1 MNIQKYLRNL
11 QHSLTKLSF
20 YTVMGKFTFHL
31 IKKLTGID
39 IEQLQND
46 NEALLIKNQQ
56 LSFEVKDANKEAT
69 YKRTQLT
76 ETQEELSLAQ
86 TELTQLQTSIA
97 EHQKEISHL
106 QTEISRLQSDKAT
119 GLEKMQYSEQE
130 IVSRDNDIQQLKNQL
145 ADSERQKEVLA
156 TNKKELEAKLAESD
170 KQKETIAASKK
181 ELEEKLTE
189 AEKQKETIAAG
200 KKELE
205 AKLAEAEKQKEII
218 TASKKELEAKLTEAE
233 KQKETIAT
241 SKKELEEKLAE
252 ADKQKETI
260 ATSKKELEEKLA
272 ESDKQKETIAAG
284 KKELEEKLTE
294 AEQQKE
300 TIAASKKELEE
311 KLTEAEKQKETI
323 ATSKKELE
331 EKLAEADKQKETI
344 TVSKKELEEKLAEVE
359 KQKEILEANKKE
371 LEEQSEKSSQD
382 LAKNYTALQRE
393 LSETQEKLDAIQS
406 ENSTLKSNLSELQK
420 KMHLL
425 LEEKEQ
431 LIHEKEQMQTPQP
444 ESDKKEQPLPQ
455 PENEKVTAE
464 PETPQKEE
472 EQQPHSSDILEA
484 YQEMKARLEE
494 STLHYPYTRITSE
507 TNGCQYIY
515 ESRTLQLKAELFIW
529 GVEGKEVVLEEN
541 HFIPY
546 NEIAKIE
553 GLETPFAT
561 DVMTCDFSE
570 EGNGEEVAEAL
581 LMAICCYH
589 PIHITYRD
597 KNGRISERNLYW
609 ICFQPQGI
617 SSVRL
622 PYEKIFRDMFDGEI
636 DTDHIMAMCAHTPVP
651 RIFIINQI
659 LSIQIYDAFV
669 TTRKGIDTQIDGM
682 YYAVLASQSE
692 AADMIYKC
700 LPEQFK
706 KLPAVI
712 SYRAHYWMLE
722 GDYQK
727 AMKLYLSFAPDT
739 EVEKG
744 KTWAA
749 MNIANFDKFIDND
762 VEAER
767 FLQLKEALKEEGWP
781 I

>member
-1 MNIQKYLRNL
+1 
-11 QHSLTKLSF
+11 
-20 YTVMGKFTFHL
+20 MGKFTFHL

-156 TNKKELEAKLAESD
+156 TDKKELEAKLAESD
-170 KQKETIAASKK
+170 KQKETIA
-181 ELEEKLTE
+181 
-189 AEKQKETIAAG
+189 
-200 KKELE
+200 
-205 AKLAEAEKQKEII
+205 
-218 TASKKELEAKLTEAE
+218 ASKKELEAKLTEAE

-252 ADKQKETI
+252 
-260 ATSKKELEEKLA
+260 
-272 ESDKQKETIAAG
+272 
-284 KKELEEKLTE
+284 
-294 AEQQKE
+294 
-300 TIAASKKELEE
+300 
-311 KLTEAEKQKETI
+311 
-323 ATSKKELE
+323 
-331 EKLAEADKQKETI
+331 
-344 TVSKKELEEKLAEVE
+344 VE

-371 LEEQSEKSSQD
+371 LEKQSEKSSQD

-406 ENSTLKSNLSELQK
+406 ENSTLKANLSELQK

-431 LIHEKEQMQTPQP
+431 LIHEKEQMQTAQP
-444 ESDKKEQPLPQ
+444 ESDKEEQPLPQ

-651 RIFIINQI
+651 RIFTINQI

>member
-1 MNIQKYLRNL
+1 
-11 QHSLTKLSF
+11 
-20 YTVMGKFTFHL
+20 MGKFTFHL

-97 EHQKEISHL
+97 EHQKEISLL

-156 TNKKELEAKLAESD
+156 TDKKELEA
-170 KQKETIAASKK
+170 
-181 ELEEKLTE
+181 
-189 AEKQKETIAAG
+189 
-200 KKELE
+200 
-205 AKLAEAEKQKEII
+205 
-218 TASKKELEAKLTEAE
+218 
-233 KQKETIAT
+233 
-241 SKKELEEKLAE
+241 
-252 ADKQKETI
+252 
-260 ATSKKELEEKLA
+260 KLA

-294 AEQQKE
+294 AEKQKE
-300 TIAASKKELEE
+300 IITASKKELEE

-323 ATSKKELE
+323 A
-331 EKLAEADKQKETI
+331 A
-344 TVSKKELEEKLAEVE
+344 SKKELEEKLAEVE

-406 ENSTLKSNLSELQK
+406 ENSTLKANLSELQK

-431 LIHEKEQMQTPQP
+431 LIHEKEQMQTAQP
-444 ESDKKEQPLPQ
+444 ESDKEEQPLPQ

-722 GDYQK
+722 GNYQK

>member
-1 MNIQKYLRNL
+1 
-11 QHSLTKLSF
+11 
-20 YTVMGKFTFHL
+20 MGKFTFHL

-97 EHQKEISHL
+97 EHQKEISLL

-156 TNKKELEAKLAESD
+156 TDKKELEA
-170 KQKETIAASKK
+170 
-181 ELEEKLTE
+181 
-189 AEKQKETIAAG
+189 
-200 KKELE
+200 
-205 AKLAEAEKQKEII
+205 
-218 TASKKELEAKLTEAE
+218 
-233 KQKETIAT
+233 
-241 SKKELEEKLAE
+241 
-252 ADKQKETI
+252 
-260 ATSKKELEEKLA
+260 KLA

-294 AEQQKE
+294 AEKQKEIITASKKELEEKLTEAEKQKE

-311 KLTEAEKQKETI
+311 KLTEAEKLKETITASKKELEAKLTEAEKQKETI
-323 ATSKKELE
+323 AASKKELEARLTEAEKQKETIAASKKELE
-331 EKLAEADKQKETI
+331 EKLT
-344 TVSKKELEEKLAEVE
+344 EVE

-382 LAKNYTALQRE
+382 LTKNYTALQRE
-393 LSETQEKLDAIQS
+393 LSKTQEKLDAIQS
-406 ENSTLKSNLSELQK
+406 ENSTLKASLSELQK

-444 ESDKKEQPLPQ
+444 ESDKEEQPLPQ
-455 PENEKVTAE
+455 PENEKVTTE

-553 GLETPFAT
+553 GMETPFAT

-722 GDYQK
+722 SDYQK

>member
-1 MNIQKYLRNL
+1 
-11 QHSLTKLSF
+11 
-20 YTVMGKFTFHL
+20 MGKFTFHL

-156 TNKKELEAKLAESD
+156 TDKKELEAKLAEAD

-205 AKLAEAEKQKEII
+205 
-218 TASKKELEAKLTEAE
+218 
-233 KQKETIAT
+233 
-241 SKKELEEKLAE
+241 
-252 ADKQKETI
+252 
-260 ATSKKELEEKLA
+260 EKLA

-284 KKELEEKLTE
+284 KKELEAKLAE
-294 AEQQKE
+294 AEKQKE

-311 KLTEAEKQKETI
+311 KLTEADKQKEII
-323 ATSKKELE
+323 AASKKELDAN
-331 EKLAEADKQKETI
+331 LAEADKQKETI
-344 TVSKKELEEKLAEVE
+344 AASKKELEAKLAEVE

-406 ENSTLKSNLSELQK
+406 ENSTLKANLSELQK

-431 LIHEKEQMQTPQP
+431 LIHEKEQMQTAQP
-444 ESDKKEQPLPQ
+444 ESDKEEQPLPQ

-762 VEAER
+762 VEAEK

>member
-1 MNIQKYLRNL
+1 
-11 QHSLTKLSF
+11 
-20 YTVMGKFTFHL
+20 MGKFTFHL

-156 TNKKELEAKLAESD
+156 TDKKELEAKLTEAEKQKETITASEKELEAKLAESD
-170 KQKETIAASKK
+170 
-181 ELEEKLTE
+181 
-189 AEKQKETIAAG
+189 KQKETIAAG

-205 AKLAEAEKQKEII
+205 AKLAEAEKQKETI
-218 TASKKELEAKLTEAE
+218 T
-233 KQKETIAT
+233 
-241 SKKELEEKLAE
+241 
-252 ADKQKETI
+252 
-260 ATSKKELEEKLA
+260 
-272 ESDKQKETIAAG
+272 
-284 KKELEEKLTE
+284 
-294 AEQQKE
+294 
-300 TIAASKKELEE
+300 ASKKELEE
-311 KLTEAEKQKETI
+311 KLTEAEKQKEI
-323 ATSKKELE
+323 
-331 EKLAEADKQKETI
+331 I
-344 TVSKKELEEKLAEVE
+344 TASKKELEEKLAEVE

-406 ENSTLKSNLSELQK
+406 ENSTLKANLSELQK

-431 LIHEKEQMQTPQP
+431 LIHEKEQMQTAQP
-444 ESDKKEQPLPQ
+444 ESDKEEQPLPQ

-669 TTRKGIDTQIDGM
+669 TTLKGIDTQIDGM

-722 GDYQK
+722 GNYQK

>member
-1 MNIQKYLRNL
+1 
-11 QHSLTKLSF
+11 
-20 YTVMGKFTFHL
+20 MGKFTFHL

-156 TNKKELEAKLAESD
+156 TD
-170 KQKETIAASKK
+170 
-181 ELEEKLTE
+181 
-189 AEKQKETIAAG
+189 
-200 KKELE
+200 
-205 AKLAEAEKQKEII
+205 
-218 TASKKELEAKLTEAE
+218 KKELEAKLTEAE
-233 KQKETIAT
+233 KQKETIAAG
-241 SKKELEEKLAE
+241 KKELEEKLAE

-260 ATSKKELEEKLA
+260 ATSKKELEA
-272 ESDKQKETIAAG
+272 R
-284 KKELEEKLTE
+284 LTE
-294 AEQQKE
+294 AEKQKE
-300 TIAASKKELEE
+300 TIAASKKELEAKLAE
-311 KLTEAEKQKETI
+311 AEKLKETITASKKELEAKLTEAEKQKETI
-323 ATSKKELE
+323 AASKKELE
-331 EKLAEADKQKETI
+331 ARLTEAEKQKETI
-344 TVSKKELEEKLAEVE
+344 AASKKELEAKLAEVE

-431 LIHEKEQMQTPQP
+431 LIHEKEQMQTAQP
-444 ESDKKEQPLPQ
+444 ESDKEEQPLPQ

>member
-1 MNIQKYLRNL
+1 
-11 QHSLTKLSF
+11 
-20 YTVMGKFTFHL
+20 MGKFTFHL

-145 ADSERQKEVLA
+145 ANSERQKEVLSTDKKELEEKLA
-156 TNKKELEAKLAESD
+156 EAEKQKETITASKKELEAKLTEAE
-170 KQKETIAASKK
+170 KQKETIAASKKELEEKLTEAEKQKETIATAKK

-205 AKLAEAEKQKEII
+205 AKLAEV
-218 TASKKELEAKLTEAE
+218 
-233 KQKETIAT
+233 
-241 SKKELEEKLAE
+241 
-252 ADKQKETI
+252 
-260 ATSKKELEEKLA
+260 
-272 ESDKQKETIAAG
+272 
-284 KKELEEKLTE
+284 
-294 AEQQKE
+294 EQQKE

-311 KLTEAEKQKETI
+311 KLT
-323 ATSKKELE
+323 
-331 EKLAEADKQKETI
+331 
-344 TVSKKELEEKLAEVE
+344 EVE

-382 LAKNYTALQRE
+382 LTKNYTALQRE
-393 LSETQEKLDAIQS
+393 LSKTQEKLDAIQS
-406 ENSTLKSNLSELQK
+406 ENSTLKASLSELQK

-444 ESDKKEQPLPQ
+444 ESDKEEQPLPQ
-455 PENEKVTAE
+455 PENEKVTTE

-553 GLETPFAT
+553 GMETPFAT

-651 RIFIINQI
+651 RIFMINQI

-722 GDYQK
+722 SDYQK

>member
-1 MNIQKYLRNL
+1 
-11 QHSLTKLSF
+11 
-20 YTVMGKFTFHL
+20 MGKFTFHL

-156 TNKKELEAKLAESD
+156 TDKKELEAKLTEAEKQKETIAASKKELEAKLTEAEKQKETIAAGKKELEEKLTEAEKQKEIITASKKELEEKLTEAE

-189 AEKQKETIAAG
+189 AEKLKET
-200 KKELE
+200 
-205 AKLAEAEKQKEII
+205 I

-233 KQKETIAT
+233 KQKETIA
-241 SKKELEEKLAE
+241 
-252 ADKQKETI
+252 
-260 ATSKKELEEKLA
+260 
-272 ESDKQKETIAAG
+272 
-284 KKELEEKLTE
+284 
-294 AEQQKE
+294 
-300 TIAASKKELEE
+300 ASKKELEAR
-311 KLTEAEKQKETI
+311 LTEAEKQKETI
-323 ATSKKELE
+323 A
-331 EKLAEADKQKETI
+331 A
-344 TVSKKELEEKLAEVE
+344 SKKELEEKLAEVE

-406 ENSTLKSNLSELQK
+406 ENSTLKANLSELQK

-444 ESDKKEQPLPQ
+444 ESDKEEQPLPQ

-669 TTRKGIDTQIDGM
+669 TTRKGIDIQIDGM

>member
-1 MNIQKYLRNL
+1 
-11 QHSLTKLSF
+11 
-20 YTVMGKFTFHL
+20 MGKFTFHL

-145 ADSERQKEVLA
+145 ANSERQKEVLS
-156 TNKKELEAKLAESD
+156 TD
-170 KQKETIAASKK
+170 KK
-181 ELEEKLTE
+181 ELEE
-189 AEKQKETIAAG
+189 
-200 KKELE
+200 
-205 AKLAEAEKQKEII
+205 KLAEAEKQKETI

-233 KQKETIAT
+233 KQKETIA
-241 SKKELEEKLAE
+241 AR
-252 ADKQKETI
+252 
-260 ATSKKELEEKLA
+260 
-272 ESDKQKETIAAG
+272 
-284 KKELEEKLTE
+284 
-294 AEQQKE
+294 
-300 TIAASKKELEE
+300 KKELEE

-323 ATSKKELE
+323 ATAKKELEEKLTEAEKQKETIAASKKELE
-331 EKLAEADKQKETI
+331 EKLT
-344 TVSKKELEEKLAEVE
+344 EVE

-382 LAKNYTALQRE
+382 LTKNYTALQRE
-393 LSETQEKLDAIQS
+393 LSKTQEKLDAIQS
-406 ENSTLKSNLSELQK
+406 ENSTLKASLSELQK

-444 ESDKKEQPLPQ
+444 ESDKEEQPLPQ
-455 PENEKVTAE
+455 PENEKVTTE

-553 GLETPFAT
+553 GMETPFAT

-722 GDYQK
+722 SDYQK

>member
-1 MNIQKYLRNL
+1 
-11 QHSLTKLSF
+11 
-20 YTVMGKFTFHL
+20 MGKFTFHL

-145 ADSERQKEVLA
+145 ANSERQKEVLS
-156 TNKKELEAKLAESD
+156 TD
-170 KQKETIAASKK
+170 KK
-181 ELEEKLTE
+181 ELEE
-189 AEKQKETIAAG
+189 
-200 KKELE
+200 
-205 AKLAEAEKQKEII
+205 KLAEAEKQKETI

-233 KQKETIAT
+233 KQKETIAA

-252 ADKQKETI
+252 A
-260 ATSKKELEEKLA
+260 EK
-272 ESDKQKETIAAG
+272 
-284 KKELEEKLTE
+284 
-294 AEQQKE
+294 QKE

-311 KLTEAEKQKETI
+311 KLT
-323 ATSKKELE
+323 
-331 EKLAEADKQKETI
+331 
-344 TVSKKELEEKLAEVE
+344 EVE

-382 LAKNYTALQRE
+382 LTKNYTALQRE
-393 LSETQEKLDAIQS
+393 LSKTQEKLDAIQS
-406 ENSTLKSNLSELQK
+406 ENSTLKASLSELQK

-444 ESDKKEQPLPQ
+444 ESDKEEQPLPQ

-553 GLETPFAT
+553 GMETPFAT

-651 RIFIINQI
+651 RIFTINQI

-722 GDYQK
+722 SDYQK

>member
-1 MNIQKYLRNL
+1 
-11 QHSLTKLSF
+11 
-20 YTVMGKFTFHL
+20 MGKFTFHL

-145 ADSERQKEVLA
+145 ADSERQKEVL
-156 TNKKELEAKLAESD
+156 TTDKKELEA
-170 KQKETIAASKK
+170 
-181 ELEEKLTE
+181 
-189 AEKQKETIAAG
+189 
-200 KKELE
+200 
-205 AKLAEAEKQKEII
+205 
-218 TASKKELEAKLTEAE
+218 
-233 KQKETIAT
+233 
-241 SKKELEEKLAE
+241 KLAE

-284 KKELEEKLTE
+284 KKELEAKLAEAEKQKETIAASKKELEEKLTE

-311 KLTEAEKQKETI
+311 KLT
-323 ATSKKELE
+323 
-331 EKLAEADKQKETI
+331 
-344 TVSKKELEEKLAEVE
+344 EVE

-406 ENSTLKSNLSELQK
+406 ENSTLKANLSELQK

-431 LIHEKEQMQTPQP
+431 LIHEKEQMQTAQP
-444 ESDKKEQPLPQ
+444 ESDKEEQPLPQ

-553 GLETPFAT
+553 GMETPFAT

-682 YYAVLASQSE
+682 YYAVLTSQSE

>member
-1 MNIQKYLRNL
+1 
-11 QHSLTKLSF
+11 
-20 YTVMGKFTFHL
+20 MGKFTFHL

-145 ADSERQKEVLA
+145 ADSEKQKEVLA
-156 TNKKELEAKLAESD
+156 TDKKELEAKLAEAD

-181 ELEEKLTE
+181 ELEAKLTK

-205 AKLAEAEKQKEII
+205 AKL
-218 TASKKELEAKLTEAE
+218 TEVE
-233 KQKETIAT
+233 KQKETIAA

-260 ATSKKELEEKLA
+260 AA
-272 ESDKQKETIAAG
+272 
-284 KKELEEKLTE
+284 
-294 AEQQKE
+294 
-300 TIAASKKELEE
+300 
-311 KLTEAEKQKETI
+311 
-323 ATSKKELE
+323 
-331 EKLAEADKQKETI
+331 
-344 TVSKKELEEKLAEVE
+344 SKKELEEKLAEVE

-431 LIHEKEQMQTPQP
+431 LIHEKEQMQTAQP
-444 ESDKKEQPLPQ
+444 ESDKEEQPLPQ

-659 LSIQIYDAFV
+659 FSIQIYDAFV

>member
-1 MNIQKYLRNL
+1 
-11 QHSLTKLSF
+11 
-20 YTVMGKFTFHL
+20 MGKFTFHL

-145 ADSERQKEVLA
+145 ANSERQKEVLSTDKKELEEKLA
-156 TNKKELEAKLAESD
+156 EAEKQKETITASKKELEAKLAEVEQQKETIAASKKELEEKLAEAE

-181 ELEEKLTE
+181 ELEEKLT
-189 AEKQKETIAAG
+189 
-200 KKELE
+200 
-205 AKLAEAEKQKEII
+205 
-218 TASKKELEAKLTEAE
+218 
-233 KQKETIAT
+233 
-241 SKKELEEKLAE
+241 
-252 ADKQKETI
+252 
-260 ATSKKELEEKLA
+260 
-272 ESDKQKETIAAG
+272 
-284 KKELEEKLTE
+284 
-294 AEQQKE
+294 
-300 TIAASKKELEE
+300 
-311 KLTEAEKQKETI
+311 
-323 ATSKKELE
+323 
-331 EKLAEADKQKETI
+331 
-344 TVSKKELEEKLAEVE
+344 EVE

-382 LAKNYTALQRE
+382 LTKNYTALQRE
-393 LSETQEKLDAIQS
+393 LSKTQEKLDAIQS
-406 ENSTLKSNLSELQK
+406 ENSTLKASLSELQK

-444 ESDKKEQPLPQ
+444 ESDKEEQPLPQ
-455 PENEKVTAE
+455 PENEKVTTE

-553 GLETPFAT
+553 GMETPFAT

-722 GDYQK
+722 SDYQK

-744 KTWAA
+744 KIWAA

>member
-1 MNIQKYLRNL
+1 
-11 QHSLTKLSF
+11 
-20 YTVMGKFTFHL
+20 MGKFTFHL

-156 TNKKELEAKLAESD
+156 TDKKELEAKLTEAE
-170 KQKETIAASKK
+170 KQKETITASKKELEEKLTEAEKQKEIITASKK

-189 AEKQKETIAAG
+189 AEKQKETI
-200 KKELE
+200 
-205 AKLAEAEKQKEII
+205 
-218 TASKKELEAKLTEAE
+218 TASKKELEARLTEAE
-233 KQKETIAT
+233 KQKETIA
-241 SKKELEEKLAE
+241 A
-252 ADKQKETI
+252 
-260 ATSKKELEEKLA
+260 
-272 ESDKQKETIAAG
+272 
-284 KKELEEKLTE
+284 
-294 AEQQKE
+294 
-300 TIAASKKELEE
+300 
-311 KLTEAEKQKETI
+311 
-323 ATSKKELE
+323 
-331 EKLAEADKQKETI
+331 
-344 TVSKKELEEKLAEVE
+344 SKKELEEKLAEVE

-406 ENSTLKSNLSELQK
+406 ENSTLKANLSELQK

-425 LEEKEQ
+425 LEEKKQ
-431 LIHEKEQMQTPQP
+431 LIHEKEQMQTAQP
-444 ESDKKEQPLPQ
+444 ESDKEEQPLPQ

-722 GDYQK
+722 GNYQK

>member
-1 MNIQKYLRNL
+1 
-11 QHSLTKLSF
+11 
-20 YTVMGKFTFHL
+20 MGKFTFHL

-156 TNKKELEAKLAESD
+156 TDKKELEAKLTEAE
-170 KQKETIAASKK
+170 KQKETITASKKELEEKLTEAGKQIETIAASKK

-189 AEKQKETIAAG
+189 AEKQKETI
-200 KKELE
+200 
-205 AKLAEAEKQKEII
+205 
-218 TASKKELEAKLTEAE
+218 TASKKELEARLTEA
-233 KQKETIAT
+233 A
-241 SKKELEEKLAE
+241 
-252 ADKQKETI
+252 
-260 ATSKKELEEKLA
+260 
-272 ESDKQKETIAAG
+272 
-284 KKELEEKLTE
+284 
-294 AEQQKE
+294 
-300 TIAASKKELEE
+300 
-311 KLTEAEKQKETI
+311 
-323 ATSKKELE
+323 
-331 EKLAEADKQKETI
+331 KQKETI
-344 TVSKKELEEKLAEVE
+344 TASKKELEEKLAEVE

-406 ENSTLKSNLSELQK
+406 ENSTLKANLSELQK

-431 LIHEKEQMQTPQP
+431 LIHEKEQMQTAQP
-444 ESDKKEQPLPQ
+444 ESDKEEQPLPQ

-515 ESRTLQLKAELFIW
+515 ESRTLQLKAELFTW

-722 GDYQK
+722 GNYQK

>member
-1 MNIQKYLRNL
+1 
-11 QHSLTKLSF
+11 
-20 YTVMGKFTFHL
+20 MGKFTFHL

-145 ADSERQKEVLA
+145 ANSERQKEVLS
-156 TNKKELEAKLAESD
+156 TDKKELEEKLAEAE
-170 KQKETIAASKK
+170 KQKETITASKK
-181 ELEEKLTE
+181 ELEAKLTE

-205 AKLAEAEKQKEII
+205 AKLAEV
-218 TASKKELEAKLTEAE
+218 
-233 KQKETIAT
+233 
-241 SKKELEEKLAE
+241 
-252 ADKQKETI
+252 
-260 ATSKKELEEKLA
+260 
-272 ESDKQKETIAAG
+272 
-284 KKELEEKLTE
+284 
-294 AEQQKE
+294 EQQKE

-311 KLTEAEKQKETI
+311 KLAEAEKQKETI
-323 ATSKKELE
+323 AASKKELE
-331 EKLAEADKQKETI
+331 EKLT
-344 TVSKKELEEKLAEVE
+344 EVE

-382 LAKNYTALQRE
+382 LTKNYTALQRE
-393 LSETQEKLDAIQS
+393 LSKTQEKLDAIQS
-406 ENSTLKSNLSELQK
+406 ENSTLKASLSELQK

-444 ESDKKEQPLPQ
+444 ESDKEEQPLPQ
-455 PENEKVTAE
+455 PENEKVTTE

-553 GLETPFAT
+553 GMETPFAT

-722 GDYQK
+722 SDYQK

>member
-1 MNIQKYLRNL
+1 
-11 QHSLTKLSF
+11 
-20 YTVMGKFTFHL
+20 MGKFTFHL

-156 TNKKELEAKLAESD
+156 TDKKELEAKLAESD

-205 AKLAEAEKQKEII
+205 AKLAEAEKLKETI

-233 KQKETIAT
+233 KQKETIAA
-241 SKKELEEKLAE
+241 SKKELEAR
-252 ADKQKETI
+252 
-260 ATSKKELEEKLA
+260 
-272 ESDKQKETIAAG
+272 
-284 KKELEEKLTE
+284 LTE
-294 AEQQKE
+294 AEKQKE
-300 TIAASKKELEE
+300 TIAASKKELE
-311 KLTEAEKQKETI
+311 A
-323 ATSKKELE
+323 
-331 EKLAEADKQKETI
+331 
-344 TVSKKELEEKLAEVE
+344 KLAEVE

-431 LIHEKEQMQTPQP
+431 LIHEKEQMQTAQP
-444 ESDKKEQPLPQ
+444 ESDKEEQPLPQ

-553 GLETPFAT
+553 GMETPFAT

>member
-1 MNIQKYLRNL
+1 
-11 QHSLTKLSF
+11 
-20 YTVMGKFTFHL
+20 MGKFTFHL

-156 TNKKELEAKLAESD
+156 TDKKELEAKLTEAEKQKETITASKKELEAKLAESD
-170 KQKETIAASKK
+170 
-181 ELEEKLTE
+181 
-189 AEKQKETIAAG
+189 KQKETIAAG

-205 AKLAEAEKQKEII
+205 AKLAEAEKQKETIAASKKELEAKLTEAEKQKETIAAGKKELEEKLTEAEKQKEIITASKKELEEKLTEAEKQKETIAASKKELEEKLTEAEKLKETI

-233 KQKETIAT
+233 KQKETIA
-241 SKKELEEKLAE
+241 
-252 ADKQKETI
+252 
-260 ATSKKELEEKLA
+260 
-272 ESDKQKETIAAG
+272 
-284 KKELEEKLTE
+284 
-294 AEQQKE
+294 
-300 TIAASKKELEE
+300 ASKKELEAR
-311 KLTEAEKQKETI
+311 LTEAEKQKGTI
-323 ATSKKELE
+323 A
-331 EKLAEADKQKETI
+331 A
-344 TVSKKELEEKLAEVE
+344 SKKELEEKLAEVE

-406 ENSTLKSNLSELQK
+406 ENSTLKANLSELQK

-444 ESDKKEQPLPQ
+444 ESDKEEQPLPQ

-722 GDYQK
+722 GNYQK

>member
-1 MNIQKYLRNL
+1 
-11 QHSLTKLSF
+11 
-20 YTVMGKFTFHL
+20 MGKFTFHL

-156 TNKKELEAKLAESD
+156 TDKKELEAKLTEAEKQKETITASKKELEAKLAESD
-170 KQKETIAASKK
+170 
-181 ELEEKLTE
+181 
-189 AEKQKETIAAG
+189 KQKETIAAG

-205 AKLAEAEKQKEII
+205 AKLAEAEKQKETIA
-218 TASKKELEAKLTEAE
+218 ASKKELEAKLTEAE
-233 KQKETIAT
+233 KQKETIAV
-241 SKKELEEKLAE
+241 SKKELEAR
-252 ADKQKETI
+252 
-260 ATSKKELEEKLA
+260 
-272 ESDKQKETIAAG
+272 
-284 KKELEEKLTE
+284 
-294 AEQQKE
+294 
-300 TIAASKKELEE
+300 
-311 KLTEAEKQKETI
+311 LTEAEKQKETI
-323 ATSKKELE
+323 A
-331 EKLAEADKQKETI
+331 A
-344 TVSKKELEEKLAEVE
+344 SKKELEEKLAEVE

-406 ENSTLKSNLSELQK
+406 ENSTLKANLSELQK

-444 ESDKKEQPLPQ
+444 ESDKEEQPLPQ

-722 GDYQK
+722 GNYQK

>member
-1 MNIQKYLRNL
+1 
-11 QHSLTKLSF
+11 
-20 YTVMGKFTFHL
+20 MGKFTFHL

-145 ADSERQKEVLA
+145 ANSERQKEVLSTDKKELEEKLA
-156 TNKKELEAKLAESD
+156 EAEKQKETITASKKELEAKLTEAE
-170 KQKETIAASKK
+170 KQKETIAASKKELEEKLTEAEKQKETIATAKK

-205 AKLAEAEKQKEII
+205 AKLAEV
-218 TASKKELEAKLTEAE
+218 
-233 KQKETIAT
+233 
-241 SKKELEEKLAE
+241 
-252 ADKQKETI
+252 
-260 ATSKKELEEKLA
+260 
-272 ESDKQKETIAAG
+272 
-284 KKELEEKLTE
+284 
-294 AEQQKE
+294 EQQKE

-311 KLTEAEKQKETI
+311 KLT
-323 ATSKKELE
+323 
-331 EKLAEADKQKETI
+331 
-344 TVSKKELEEKLAEVE
+344 EVE

-382 LAKNYTALQRE
+382 LTKNYTALQRE
-393 LSETQEKLDAIQS
+393 LSKTQEKLDAIQS
-406 ENSTLKSNLSELQK
+406 ENSTLKASLSELQK

-444 ESDKKEQPLPQ
+444 ESDKEEQPLPQ
-455 PENEKVTAE
+455 PENEKVTTE

-553 GLETPFAT
+553 GMETPFAT

-722 GDYQK
+722 SDYQK

>member
-1 MNIQKYLRNL
+1 
-11 QHSLTKLSF
+11 
-20 YTVMGKFTFHL
+20 MGKFTFHL

-156 TNKKELEAKLAESD
+156 TD
-170 KQKETIAASKK
+170 KK

-189 AEKQKETIAAG
+189 AKKQKETITAS

-205 AKLAEAEKQKEII
+205 EKLAESDKQKEII

-233 KQKETIAT
+233 KQKETIA
-241 SKKELEEKLAE
+241 
-252 ADKQKETI
+252 
-260 ATSKKELEEKLA
+260 
-272 ESDKQKETIAAG
+272 AG

-294 AEQQKE
+294 ADKQKE
-300 TIAASKKELEE
+300 TIAA
-311 KLTEAEKQKETI
+311 
-323 ATSKKELE
+323 
-331 EKLAEADKQKETI
+331 
-344 TVSKKELEEKLAEVE
+344 SKKELEEKLAEVE
-359 KQKEILEANKKE
+359 KQKEILEANKKK

-431 LIHEKEQMQTPQP
+431 LIHEKEQMQTAQP
-444 ESDKKEQPLPQ
+444 ESDKEEQPLPQ

-749 MNIANFDKFIDND
+749 INIANFDKFIDND

>member
-1 MNIQKYLRNL
+1 
-11 QHSLTKLSF
+11 
-20 YTVMGKFTFHL
+20 MGKFTFHL

-86 TELTQLQTSIA
+86 TELTQLQTSIT
-97 EHQKEISHL
+97 EHQKEISYL

-156 TNKKELEAKLAESD
+156 TDKKELEEKLTEAEKQKETIAASKKELEAKLTEAA
-170 KQKETIAASKK
+170 KQKETITASKK

-189 AEKQKETIAAG
+189 AEKQKETIAA
-200 KKELE
+200 
-205 AKLAEAEKQKEII
+205 
-218 TASKKELEAKLTEAE
+218 S
-233 KQKETIAT
+233 
-241 SKKELEEKLAE
+241 
-252 ADKQKETI
+252 
-260 ATSKKELEEKLA
+260 
-272 ESDKQKETIAAG
+272 

-300 TIAASKKELEE
+300 TIVA
-311 KLTEAEKQKETI
+311 
-323 ATSKKELE
+323 SKKELE

-393 LSETQEKLDAIQS
+393 LSKTQEKLDAIQS
-406 ENSTLKSNLSELQK
+406 ENSTLKANLSELQK

-431 LIHEKEQMQTPQP
+431 LIHEKEQMQTAQP
-444 ESDKKEQPLPQ
+444 ESDKEEQPLPQ

-553 GLETPFAT
+553 GMETPFAT

-767 FLQLKEALKEEGWP
+767 FLQLKEALKDTVQNFV
-781 I
+781 

>member
-1 MNIQKYLRNL
+1 
-11 QHSLTKLSF
+11 
-20 YTVMGKFTFHL
+20 MGKFTFHL

-156 TNKKELEAKLAESD
+156 TD
-170 KQKETIAASKK
+170 
-181 ELEEKLTE
+181 
-189 AEKQKETIAAG
+189 

-205 AKLAEAEKQKEII
+205 AKLAEANKQKETIA
-218 TASKKELEAKLTEAE
+218 ASKKELEAKLTEAE
-233 KQKETIAT
+233 KQKETIA
-241 SKKELEEKLAE
+241 AG
-252 ADKQKETI
+252 
-260 ATSKKELEEKLA
+260 KKELEEKLA
-272 ESDKQKETIAAG
+272 ESDKQKETIAA
-284 KKELEEKLTE
+284 
-294 AEQQKE
+294 
-300 TIAASKKELEE
+300 SKKELE
-311 KLTEAEKQKETI
+311 A
-323 ATSKKELE
+323 
-331 EKLAEADKQKETI
+331 
-344 TVSKKELEEKLAEVE
+344 KLAEVE

-406 ENSTLKSNLSELQK
+406 ENSTLKANLSELQK

-425 LEEKEQ
+425 LEKKEQ
-431 LIHEKEQMQTPQP
+431 LIHEKEQMQTAQP
-444 ESDKKEQPLPQ
+444 ESDKEEQPLPQ

-669 TTRKGIDTQIDGM
+669 TTRKGIDIQIDGM

-700 LPEQFK
+700 LPKQFK

-762 VEAER
+762 VEAEK

>member
-1 MNIQKYLRNL
+1 
-11 QHSLTKLSF
+11 
-20 YTVMGKFTFHL
+20 MGKFTFHL

-145 ADSERQKEVLA
+145 ANSERQKEVLSTDKKELEEKLA
-156 TNKKELEAKLAESD
+156 EAEKQKETITASKKELEAKLAEAE

-181 ELEEKLTE
+181 ELEE
-189 AEKQKETIAAG
+189 
-200 KKELE
+200 
-205 AKLAEAEKQKEII
+205 KLAEAEKQKEII
-218 TASKKELEAKLTEAE
+218 TASKKELEARLTEA
-233 KQKETIAT
+233 A
-241 SKKELEEKLAE
+241 
-252 ADKQKETI
+252 
-260 ATSKKELEEKLA
+260 
-272 ESDKQKETIAAG
+272 
-284 KKELEEKLTE
+284 
-294 AEQQKE
+294 
-300 TIAASKKELEE
+300 
-311 KLTEAEKQKETI
+311 
-323 ATSKKELE
+323 
-331 EKLAEADKQKETI
+331 KQKETI
-344 TVSKKELEEKLAEVE
+344 TASKKELEEKLAEVE

-382 LAKNYTALQRE
+382 LTKNYTALQRE
-393 LSETQEKLDAIQS
+393 LSKTQEKLDAIQS
-406 ENSTLKSNLSELQK
+406 ENSTLKASLSELQK

-444 ESDKKEQPLPQ
+444 ESDKEEQPLPQ

-553 GLETPFAT
+553 GMETPFAT

-722 GDYQK
+722 SDYQK

>member
-1 MNIQKYLRNL
+1 
-11 QHSLTKLSF
+11 
-20 YTVMGKFTFHL
+20 MGKFTFHL

-156 TNKKELEAKLAESD
+156 TDKKELEAKLAESD
-170 KQKETIAASKK
+170 KQKETITASKKELEARLTEAEKQKETIAASKK

-205 AKLAEAEKQKEII
+205 AKLAEAEKLKETI
-218 TASKKELEAKLTEAE
+218 TASKKELEARLTEAE
-233 KQKETIAT
+233 KQKETIA
-241 SKKELEEKLAE
+241 A
-252 ADKQKETI
+252 
-260 ATSKKELEEKLA
+260 
-272 ESDKQKETIAAG
+272 
-284 KKELEEKLTE
+284 
-294 AEQQKE
+294 
-300 TIAASKKELEE
+300 
-311 KLTEAEKQKETI
+311 
-323 ATSKKELE
+323 
-331 EKLAEADKQKETI
+331 
-344 TVSKKELEEKLAEVE
+344 SKKELEEKLAEVE

-393 LSETQEKLDAIQS
+393 LSKTQEKLDAIQS

-431 LIHEKEQMQTPQP
+431 LIHEKEQMQTAQP
-444 ESDKKEQPLPQ
+444 ESDKEEQPLPQ

>member
-1 MNIQKYLRNL
+1 
-11 QHSLTKLSF
+11 
-20 YTVMGKFTFHL
+20 MGKFTFHL

-156 TNKKELEAKLAESD
+156 TD
-170 KQKETIAASKK
+170 
-181 ELEEKLTE
+181 
-189 AEKQKETIAAG
+189 

-205 AKLAEAEKQKEII
+205 AKLAEANKQKETIA
-218 TASKKELEAKLTEAE
+218 ASKKELEAKLTEAE
-233 KQKETIAT
+233 KQKETIA
-241 SKKELEEKLAE
+241 AG
-252 ADKQKETI
+252 
-260 ATSKKELEEKLA
+260 KKELEEKLA
-272 ESDKQKETIAAG
+272 ESDKQKETIAA
-284 KKELEEKLTE
+284 
-294 AEQQKE
+294 
-300 TIAASKKELEE
+300 SKKELE
-311 KLTEAEKQKETI
+311 A
-323 ATSKKELE
+323 
-331 EKLAEADKQKETI
+331 
-344 TVSKKELEEKLAEVE
+344 KLAEVE

-406 ENSTLKSNLSELQK
+406 ENSTLKANLSELQK

-425 LEEKEQ
+425 LEKKEQ
-431 LIHEKEQMQTPQP
+431 LIHEKEQMQTAQP
-444 ESDKKEQPLPQ
+444 ESDKEEQPLPQ

-669 TTRKGIDTQIDGM
+669 TTRKGIDIQIDGM

-762 VEAER
+762 VEAEK

>member
-1 MNIQKYLRNL
+1 
-11 QHSLTKLSF
+11 
-20 YTVMGKFTFHL
+20 MGKFTFHL

-97 EHQKEISHL
+97 EHQKEISLL

-145 ADSERQKEVLA
+145 ANSERQKEVLSTDKKELEEKLA
-156 TNKKELEAKLAESD
+156 EAEKQKETITASKKELEAKLTEAE
-170 KQKETIAASKK
+170 KQKETIAASKKELEEKLTEAEKQKETIATAKK

-205 AKLAEAEKQKEII
+205 AKLAEV
-218 TASKKELEAKLTEAE
+218 
-233 KQKETIAT
+233 
-241 SKKELEEKLAE
+241 
-252 ADKQKETI
+252 
-260 ATSKKELEEKLA
+260 
-272 ESDKQKETIAAG
+272 
-284 KKELEEKLTE
+284 
-294 AEQQKE
+294 EQQKE

-311 KLTEAEKQKETI
+311 KLAEAEKQKETI
-323 ATSKKELE
+323 AASKKELE
-331 EKLAEADKQKETI
+331 EKLT
-344 TVSKKELEEKLAEVE
+344 EVE

-382 LAKNYTALQRE
+382 LTKNYTALQRE

-406 ENSTLKSNLSELQK
+406 ENSTLKASLSELQK

-444 ESDKKEQPLPQ
+444 ESDKEEQPLPQ

-553 GLETPFAT
+553 GMETPFAT

-722 GDYQK
+722 SDYQK

>member
-1 MNIQKYLRNL
+1 
-11 QHSLTKLSF
+11 
-20 YTVMGKFTFHL
+20 MGKFTFHL

-97 EHQKEISHL
+97 EHQKEISLL

-156 TNKKELEAKLAESD
+156 TDKKELEAR
-170 KQKETIAASKK
+170 
-181 ELEEKLTE
+181 LTE
-189 AEKQKETIAAG
+189 AA
-200 KKELE
+200 
-205 AKLAEAEKQKEII
+205 
-218 TASKKELEAKLTEAE
+218 
-233 KQKETIAT
+233 
-241 SKKELEEKLAE
+241 
-252 ADKQKETI
+252 
-260 ATSKKELEEKLA
+260 
-272 ESDKQKETIAAG
+272 
-284 KKELEEKLTE
+284 
-294 AEQQKE
+294 
-300 TIAASKKELEE
+300 
-311 KLTEAEKQKETI
+311 
-323 ATSKKELE
+323 
-331 EKLAEADKQKETI
+331 KQKETI
-344 TVSKKELEEKLAEVE
+344 TASKKELEEKLAEVE

-406 ENSTLKSNLSELQK
+406 ENSTLKANLSELQK

-431 LIHEKEQMQTPQP
+431 LIHEKEQMQTAQP
-444 ESDKKEQPLPQ
+444 ESDKEEQPLPQ

-722 GDYQK
+722 GNYQK

>member
-1 MNIQKYLRNL
+1 
-11 QHSLTKLSF
+11 
-20 YTVMGKFTFHL
+20 MGKFTFHL

-156 TNKKELEAKLAESD
+156 TDKKELEAKLAESD

-181 ELEEKLTE
+181 ELEAKLTE

-200 KKELE
+200 KKELEAKLTEADKQKETIAASKKELE

-233 KQKETIAT
+233 KQKETIA
-241 SKKELEEKLAE
+241 A
-252 ADKQKETI
+252 
-260 ATSKKELEEKLA
+260 
-272 ESDKQKETIAAG
+272 
-284 KKELEEKLTE
+284 
-294 AEQQKE
+294 
-300 TIAASKKELEE
+300 
-311 KLTEAEKQKETI
+311 
-323 ATSKKELE
+323 
-331 EKLAEADKQKETI
+331 
-344 TVSKKELEEKLAEVE
+344 SKKELEEKLAEVE

-371 LEEQSEKSSQD
+371 LEKQSEKSSQD

-406 ENSTLKSNLSELQK
+406 ENSTLKANLSELQK

-425 LEEKEQ
+425 LEKKEQ
-431 LIHEKEQMQTPQP
+431 LIHEKEQMQTAQP
-444 ESDKKEQPLPQ
+444 ESDKEEQPLPQ

-651 RIFIINQI
+651 RIFTINQI

>member
-1 MNIQKYLRNL
+1 
-11 QHSLTKLSF
+11 
-20 YTVMGKFTFHL
+20 MGKFTFHL

-156 TNKKELEAKLAESD
+156 TDKKELEAKLAESD
-170 KQKETIAASKK
+170 KQKETIAAGKKELEEKLTEAEKQKETIATAKK

-205 AKLAEAEKQKEII
+205 AKLAEVEQQKETIA
-218 TASKKELEAKLTEAE
+218 TAKKELEAKLAE
-233 KQKETIAT
+233 V
-241 SKKELEEKLAE
+241 
-252 ADKQKETI
+252 
-260 ATSKKELEEKLA
+260 
-272 ESDKQKETIAAG
+272 
-284 KKELEEKLTE
+284 
-294 AEQQKE
+294 EQQKE

-311 KLTEAEKQKETI
+311 KLAEAEKQKETI
-323 ATSKKELE
+323 AASKKELE
-331 EKLAEADKQKETI
+331 EKLT
-344 TVSKKELEEKLAEVE
+344 EVE

-382 LAKNYTALQRE
+382 LTKNYTALQRE
-393 LSETQEKLDAIQS
+393 LSKTQEKLDAIQS
-406 ENSTLKSNLSELQK
+406 ENSTLKASLSELQK

-444 ESDKKEQPLPQ
+444 ESDKEEQPLPQ

-553 GLETPFAT
+553 GMETPFAT

-651 RIFIINQI
+651 RIFTINQI

>member
-1 MNIQKYLRNL
+1 
-11 QHSLTKLSF
+11 
-20 YTVMGKFTFHL
+20 MGKFTFHL

-97 EHQKEISHL
+97 EHQKEISLL

-156 TNKKELEAKLAESD
+156 TDKKELEAKLAESD
-170 KQKETIAASKK
+170 KQKETITASKKELEEKLTEAGKQIETIAASKK

-189 AEKQKETIAAG
+189 AEKQKETI
-200 KKELE
+200 
-205 AKLAEAEKQKEII
+205 
-218 TASKKELEAKLTEAE
+218 TASKKELEARLTEA
-233 KQKETIAT
+233 A
-241 SKKELEEKLAE
+241 
-252 ADKQKETI
+252 
-260 ATSKKELEEKLA
+260 
-272 ESDKQKETIAAG
+272 
-284 KKELEEKLTE
+284 
-294 AEQQKE
+294 
-300 TIAASKKELEE
+300 
-311 KLTEAEKQKETI
+311 
-323 ATSKKELE
+323 
-331 EKLAEADKQKETI
+331 KQKETI
-344 TVSKKELEEKLAEVE
+344 TASKKELEEKLAEVE

-406 ENSTLKSNLSELQK
+406 ENSTLKANLSELQK

-431 LIHEKEQMQTPQP
+431 LIHEKEQMQTAQP
-444 ESDKKEQPLPQ
+444 ESDKEEQPLPQ

-722 GDYQK
+722 GNYQK

>member
-1 MNIQKYLRNL
+1 
-11 QHSLTKLSF
+11 
-20 YTVMGKFTFHL
+20 MGKFTFHL

-145 ADSERQKEVLA
+145 ANSERQKEVLSTDKKELEEKLA
-156 TNKKELEAKLAESD
+156 EAEKQKETITASKKELEAKLTEAE
-170 KQKETIAASKK
+170 KQKETIAASKKELEEKLTEAEKQKETIATAKK

-205 AKLAEAEKQKEII
+205 AKLAEV
-218 TASKKELEAKLTEAE
+218 
-233 KQKETIAT
+233 
-241 SKKELEEKLAE
+241 
-252 ADKQKETI
+252 
-260 ATSKKELEEKLA
+260 
-272 ESDKQKETIAAG
+272 
-284 KKELEEKLTE
+284 
-294 AEQQKE
+294 EQQKE

-311 KLTEAEKQKETI
+311 KLAEAEKQKETI
-323 ATSKKELE
+323 AASKKELE
-331 EKLAEADKQKETI
+331 EKLT
-344 TVSKKELEEKLAEVE
+344 EVE

-382 LAKNYTALQRE
+382 LTKNYTALQRE
-393 LSETQEKLDAIQS
+393 LSKTQEKLDAIQS
-406 ENSTLKSNLSELQK
+406 ENSTLKASLSELQK

-431 LIHEKEQMQTPQP
+431 LIHEKEQMQTTQP
-444 ESDKKEQPLPQ
+444 ESDKEEQPLPQ
-455 PENEKVTAE
+455 PENEKVTTE

-553 GLETPFAT
+553 GMETPFAT

-722 GDYQK
+722 SDYQK

>member
-1 MNIQKYLRNL
+1 
-11 QHSLTKLSF
+11 
-20 YTVMGKFTFHL
+20 MGKFTFHL

-156 TNKKELEAKLAESD
+156 TDKKELEA
-170 KQKETIAASKK
+170 
-181 ELEEKLTE
+181 
-189 AEKQKETIAAG
+189 
-200 KKELE
+200 
-205 AKLAEAEKQKEII
+205 
-218 TASKKELEAKLTEAE
+218 
-233 KQKETIAT
+233 
-241 SKKELEEKLAE
+241 
-252 ADKQKETI
+252 
-260 ATSKKELEEKLA
+260 
-272 ESDKQKETIAAG
+272 
-284 KKELEEKLTE
+284 
-294 AEQQKE
+294 
-300 TIAASKKELEE
+300 
-311 KLTEAEKQKETI
+311 
-323 ATSKKELE
+323 
-331 EKLAEADKQKETI
+331 
-344 TVSKKELEEKLAEVE
+344 KLAEVE

-393 LSETQEKLDAIQS
+393 LSKTQEKLDAIQS
-406 ENSTLKSNLSELQK
+406 ENSTLKANLSELQK

-431 LIHEKEQMQTPQP
+431 LIHEKEQMQTAQP
-444 ESDKKEQPLPQ
+444 ESDKEEQPLPQ

-553 GLETPFAT
+553 GMETPFAT

-749 MNIANFDKFIDND
+749 MNIANFDQFIDND
-762 VEAER
+762 VEAEK

>member
-1 MNIQKYLRNL
+1 
-11 QHSLTKLSF
+11 
-20 YTVMGKFTFHL
+20 MGKFTFHL

-156 TNKKELEAKLAESD
+156 TDKKELEAKLAESD

-189 AEKQKETIAAG
+189 AEKQKETIAA
-200 KKELE
+200 
-205 AKLAEAEKQKEII
+205 
-218 TASKKELEAKLTEAE
+218 SKKELEA
-233 KQKETIAT
+233 
-241 SKKELEEKLAE
+241 
-252 ADKQKETI
+252 
-260 ATSKKELEEKLA
+260 
-272 ESDKQKETIAAG
+272 
-284 KKELEEKLTE
+284 
-294 AEQQKE
+294 
-300 TIAASKKELEE
+300 
-311 KLTEAEKQKETI
+311 
-323 ATSKKELE
+323 
-331 EKLAEADKQKETI
+331 
-344 TVSKKELEEKLAEVE
+344 KLAEVE

-406 ENSTLKSNLSELQK
+406 ENSTLKANLSELQK

-431 LIHEKEQMQTPQP
+431 LIHEKEQMQTAQP
-444 ESDKKEQPLPQ
+444 ESDKEEQPLPQ

-553 GLETPFAT
+553 GMETPFAT

-722 GDYQK
+722 GNYQK

>member
-1 MNIQKYLRNL
+1 
-11 QHSLTKLSF
+11 
-20 YTVMGKFTFHL
+20 MGKFTFHL

-86 TELTQLQTSIA
+86 TELAQLQTSIA
-97 EHQKEISHL
+97 AHQKEISHL
-106 QTEISRLQSDKAT
+106 QTEISKLQSDKAT

-130 IVSRDNDIQQLKNQL
+130 IVSRNNDIQQLKNQL

-156 TNKKELEAKLAESD
+156 TD
-170 KQKETIAASKK
+170 
-181 ELEEKLTE
+181 
-189 AEKQKETIAAG
+189 

-218 TASKKELEAKLTEAE
+218 TASKKELE
-233 KQKETIAT
+233 
-241 SKKELEEKLAE
+241 
-252 ADKQKETI
+252 
-260 ATSKKELEEKLA
+260 
-272 ESDKQKETIAAG
+272 
-284 KKELEEKLTE
+284 EKLT
-294 AEQQKE
+294 
-300 TIAASKKELEE
+300 
-311 KLTEAEKQKETI
+311 
-323 ATSKKELE
+323 
-331 EKLAEADKQKETI
+331 
-344 TVSKKELEEKLAEVE
+344 EVE

-371 LEEQSEKSSQD
+371 LEEQSAKSSQD

-431 LIHEKEQMQTPQP
+431 LIHEKEQMQTAQP
-444 ESDKKEQPLPQ
+444 ESDKEEQPLPQ

-762 VEAER
+762 VEADK

>member
-1 MNIQKYLRNL
+1 
-11 QHSLTKLSF
+11 
-20 YTVMGKFTFHL
+20 MGKFTFHL

-156 TNKKELEAKLAESD
+156 TDKKELEAKLTEAEKQKETITASKKELEAKLAEAE

-181 ELEEKLTE
+181 ELEE
-189 AEKQKETIAAG
+189 
-200 KKELE
+200 
-205 AKLAEAEKQKEII
+205 KLAEAEKQKEII
-218 TASKKELEAKLTEAE
+218 TASKKELEARLTEA
-233 KQKETIAT
+233 A
-241 SKKELEEKLAE
+241 
-252 ADKQKETI
+252 
-260 ATSKKELEEKLA
+260 
-272 ESDKQKETIAAG
+272 
-284 KKELEEKLTE
+284 
-294 AEQQKE
+294 
-300 TIAASKKELEE
+300 
-311 KLTEAEKQKETI
+311 
-323 ATSKKELE
+323 
-331 EKLAEADKQKETI
+331 KQKETI
-344 TVSKKELEEKLAEVE
+344 TASKKELEEKLAEVE

-382 LAKNYTALQRE
+382 LTKNYTALQRE
-393 LSETQEKLDAIQS
+393 LSKTQEKLDAIQS
-406 ENSTLKSNLSELQK
+406 ENSTLKASLSELQK

-444 ESDKKEQPLPQ
+444 ESDKEEQPLPQ
-455 PENEKVTAE
+455 PENEKVTTE

-553 GLETPFAT
+553 GMETPFAT

-722 GDYQK
+722 SDYQK

>member
-1 MNIQKYLRNL
+1 
-11 QHSLTKLSF
+11 
-20 YTVMGKFTFHL
+20 MGKFTFHL

-97 EHQKEISHL
+97 EHQKEISLL

-156 TNKKELEAKLAESD
+156 TD
-170 KQKETIAASKK
+170 
-181 ELEEKLTE
+181 
-189 AEKQKETIAAG
+189 
-200 KKELE
+200 
-205 AKLAEAEKQKEII
+205 
-218 TASKKELEAKLTEAE
+218 
-233 KQKETIAT
+233 
-241 SKKELEEKLAE
+241 
-252 ADKQKETI
+252 
-260 ATSKKELEEKLA
+260 KKELEEKLA

-294 AEQQKE
+294 AEKQKE
-300 TIAASKKELEE
+300 IITASKKELEE

-323 ATSKKELE
+323 A
-331 EKLAEADKQKETI
+331 A
-344 TVSKKELEEKLAEVE
+344 SKKELEEKLAEVE

-406 ENSTLKSNLSELQK
+406 ENSTLKANLSELQK

-431 LIHEKEQMQTPQP
+431 LIHEKEQMQTAQP
-444 ESDKKEQPLPQ
+444 ESDKEEQPLPQ

-722 GDYQK
+722 GNYQK